1 VEEHAMVP
9 PAVAA
14 RDELILPSEQR
25 MVRVRDSDG
34 LTRNA
39 GVRCSRMCS
48 PRAASSGRYR
58 CGRPPPERP
67 EPGCGA
73 IQHSGRKPPYCPIA
87 KDTR

>member
-1 VEEHAMVP
+1 MVP

-39 GVRCSRMCS
+39 GVRCSRLCL
-48 PRAASSGRYR
+48 PR
-58 CGRPPPERP
+58 
-67 EPGCGA
+67 GA
-73 IQHSGRKPPYCPIA
+73 NYVSAPSGRKQPKSSATSVPKGGLAHKTVPLFSS
-87 KDTR
+87 TTVVSP